1 MSFRKAAFNIA
12 LPCASASRTS
22 PGGDTRSRSAIVI
35 FSVRPHSVADFLGLH
50 PKPIAPL
57 SVTIEVDLS
66 RVLTPLHHI
75 MDSPTAKPNGTGDSS
90 RRKSGRE
97 IRRPDHFAEEEH
109 VGSLL
114 SIGSAKRKR
123 ASTANGADT
132 KNDDDDDDLS
142 EHDESDDDTEGSPD
156 EEEMR
161 EKRTVRR
168 KKGGGTEPGAKRA
181 KTGNG
186 ANTTLAIRSAN
197 IQSKPVGKR
206 AKTQKARA
214 RSSQIN
220 NEGLFAE
227 VFGRGQSS
235 DDAVNIWIKSMQK
248 ENVAAIRDLIN
259 FIFECIGCGQTV
271 TSPDIEDIDNVPNKL
286 GDILEEYA
294 QSKTSEYPLIS
305 KARQYAEFR
314 TVLVDFFTTLMQTLH
329 SQGVLYDQPEIY
341 DNIHVWIATMS
352 GANYRPF
359 RHTATVISLSL
370 TSALCQV
377 ANELQQSI
385 ATTKTQVDTEKK
397 KKGSNKSRLSTM
409 NDSMKAEEKKLE
421 AVDNIL
427 RDAFDTVYVHR
438 YRDVDERIRVEC
450 VGALGQWLLSYRKM
464 FLEGQYLRY
473 LGWIMSD
480 PHSPTRLEVVR
491 VLKSLFKG
499 TNNIPALRAFTDRFR
514 SRMVEMGARDA
525 DLSVRAESIE
535 LLDRLRNAELLEPDD
550 IDTIGRLIFDSE
562 PRVRKAVAKFFV
574 SNVEDLYIGCIEDW
588 DKSEYKA
595 ALPSKVAGD
604 EYQSPIQAWIKF
616 KCIAQ
621 TLESYEA
628 SSQSEHGEDNP
639 GTLRYDDWDSRY
651 MLATQSIYPHLK
663 ELHEW
668 ESLAGYILYDHSSIP
683 AETNGSQDMSQAVQ
697 GVYKIAAGEEIVLL
711 DVLFFSVKMYLDSVL
726 DQAKDKKGR
735 TNAVKKVIN
744 EKRETAAHNLS
755 TIIPQL
761 LSRYG
766 STPQAARAVLRLEQL
781 LDISLIDDVQGG
793 EATHSSILED
803 VKEQF
808 LSHSDPK
815 VLAEASNALRA
826 ARAYEPSREAVDV
839 LIHEVW
845 ADSSTTL
852 QNLLRGKTVD
862 TRGTLDRNVLGEVV
876 NHCSRL
882 ANLASISDCSPVLE
896 ARFSSKKPRGKTLPQ
911 ATLLDLLL
919 ALVRRGVPDE
929 ETTEAFV
936 EKEDQLCSA
945 VLTIISF
952 YFRWKIVAL
961 RNAIVKNDTE
971 GLSSNKIAHL
981 VTQQTNF
988 IDSISP
994 VITAQEPLSQLRV
1007 SAITTVLD
1015 LYTLFATTKHTQPQ
1029 DDDLDEDIAAH
1040 IRILPSRI
1048 PQNLMNAILHTHDK
1062 LSRSFARKTNR
1073 KLTFPSSDKTE
1084 LKSKSRGREAEQT
1097 QEDIERPPEDSDDDD
1112 DNVDNSDADT
1122 SSDGQE
1128 VVGESKTAKKQAALV
1143 AERGLC
1149 EITSKIVLALL
1160 GGVVEDK
1167 EGVKERLEVNRT
1179 RLGKSY
1185 GQVVAYLDRGMGAKG
1200 KGRKKQQKTPLKKVL
1215 QAQEMELPDDEIEE
1229 DEDEV
1234 EAEEGGGE
1242 LEDDEIEDVAEDEVV
1257 GEGTVAAEVDDEIL
1271 GD

>member
-1 MSFRKAAFNIA
+1 ME
-12 LPCASASRTS
+12 ASLAT
-22 PGGDTRSRSAIVI
+22 
-35 FSVRPHSVADFLGLH
+35 
-50 PKPIAPL
+50 
-57 SVTIEVDLS
+57 
-66 RVLTPLHHI
+66 
-75 MDSPTAKPNGTGDSS
+75 PNGTAGSS

-97 IRRPDHFAEEEH
+97 IRKPDHFAEEEH

-114 SIGSAKRKR
+114 SNGSAKRKR
-123 ASTANGADT
+123 ISAANGADIE
-132 KNDDDDDDLS
+132 NGSDGDDDDSNEDNQSDNDS
-142 EHDESDDDTEGSPD
+142 EDEPD

-161 EKRTVRR
+161 EKRRTQR
-168 KKGGGTEPGAKRA
+168 KKGSVARPAAKKARTA
-181 KTGNG
+181 NG
-186 ANTTLAIRSAN
+186 ASTTLAIRSAN
-197 IQSKPVGKR
+197 IPGRQAGKR

-214 RSSQIN
+214 RPSQIN
-220 NEGLFAE
+220 KEGLFAE

-235 DDAVNIWIKSMQK
+235 ADAVDTWMKSIHRD
-248 ENVAAIRDLIN
+248 NVAAIRNLIN
-259 FIFECIGCGQTV
+259 FIFECIGCEQTI

-294 QSKTSEYPLIS
+294 QAKTSEYPLIS
-305 KARQYAEFR
+305 KAREYTEFR
-314 TVLVDFFTTLMQTLH
+314 TVLVDFFTTLMQSLH

-370 TSALCQV
+370 TTALCEV
-377 ANELQQSI
+377 ANEIQQSI
-385 ATTKTQVDTEKK
+385 ATTKTQVETEKK

-409 NDSMKAEEKKLE
+409 NDSMKDEEKKLE
-421 AVDNIL
+421 TVDNIL

-480 PHSPTRLEVVR
+480 PHSPTRFEVVR

-499 TNNIPALRAFTDRFR
+499 TKNIPALRAFTDRFR

-525 DLSVRAESIE
+525 DLNVRAESIE

-574 SNVEDLYIGCIEDW
+574 SNVEDLYAGCIEDW
-588 DKSEYKA
+588 DKAEYKA
-595 ALPSKVAGD
+595 VLPSEVADD
-604 EYQSPIQAWIKF
+604 EYQTPVQAWIKF
-616 KCIAQ
+616 KCLAQ

-628 SSQSEHGEDNP
+628 GSQSEHGENSR
-639 GTLRYDDWDSRY
+639 GTLRNDDWDSSY
-651 MLATQSIYPHLK
+651 MLATQSTYPYLK
-663 ELHEW
+663 ELHGW

-683 AETNGSQDMSQAVQ
+683 AEIDESDMNQAVQ
-697 GVYKIAAGEEIVLL
+697 AAFKLAAGEEIVLL
-711 DVLFFSVKMYLDSVL
+711 DVLFYSVKMYLDSVL

-735 TNAVKKVIN
+735 TNALKKAIK
-744 EKRETAAHNLS
+744 EKQETAAHNLS
-755 TIIPQL
+755 LIIPQL

-766 STPQAARAVLRLEQL
+766 STPQAARSILRLEQL

-793 EATHSSILED
+793 EGANSTILED

-826 ARAYEPSREAVDV
+826 ARAYEPSREAVDA
-839 LIHEVW
+839 LINGVW
-845 ADSSTTL
+845 SESSTTL
-852 QNLLRGKTVD
+852 QNLLKGKTID
-862 TRGTLDRNVLGEVV
+862 RRGTLDRSILSEVV

-882 ANLASISDCSPVLE
+882 ANLASISDCSPFLE
-896 ARFSSKKPRGKTLPQ
+896 AKFTLKKQKGKTLSQ
-911 ATLLDLLL
+911 ETLLELVL
-919 ALVRRGVPDE
+919 ALVQRGVPDE

-936 EKEDQLCSA
+936 EKEDQLASS

-961 RNAIVKNDTE
+961 RKAIVKDDTE
-971 GLSSNKIAHL
+971 VLSSDMVAQL
-981 VTQQTNF
+981 ATQQTNF
-988 IDSISP
+988 IDSVSP
-994 VITAQEPLSQLRV
+994 VITTGEPLSPLRV
-1007 SAITTVLD
+1007 SAISTVLD
-1015 LYTLFATTKHTQPQ
+1015 IYTLFATTKHTQSQ
-1029 DDDLDEDIAAH
+1029 KDDLDEDIAAH
-1040 IRILPSRI
+1040 I
-1048 PQNLMNAILHTHDK
+1048 QNLTTIIPSTLMTAILFTHEK
-1062 LSRSFARKTNR
+1062 SSRSFARKTKR
-1073 KLTFPSSDKTE
+1073 KLTFPISDKA
-1084 LKSKSRGREAEQT
+1084 KPNPQSRGRDAEET
-1097 QEDIERPPEDSDDDD
+1097 QEEIERPPEDSDDDD
-1112 DNVDNSDADT
+1112 DNVNDSDTDT
-1122 SSDGQE
+1122 SSKDGQE
-1128 VVGESKTAKKQAALV
+1128 VVGESRTAKKQAVLL
-1143 AERGLC
+1143 AERALC

-1167 EGVKERLEVNRT
+1167 EGVKERLEMNRT

-1185 GQVVAYLDRGMGAKG
+1185 AQVVGYLDKGMGGKTRGKG
-1200 KGRKKQQKTPLKKVL
+1200 KGNKEVAKTPVKKVAL
-1215 QAQEMELPDDEIEE
+1215 QQMELPDDEIH
-1229 DEDEV
+1229 DDD
-1234 EAEEGGGE
+1234 
-1242 LEDDEIEDVAEDEVV
+1242 DDEEENVV
-1257 GEGTVAAEVDDEIL
+1257 GEGEDEEIEEVEEEEVDGSRNGVNEEVEDEIM